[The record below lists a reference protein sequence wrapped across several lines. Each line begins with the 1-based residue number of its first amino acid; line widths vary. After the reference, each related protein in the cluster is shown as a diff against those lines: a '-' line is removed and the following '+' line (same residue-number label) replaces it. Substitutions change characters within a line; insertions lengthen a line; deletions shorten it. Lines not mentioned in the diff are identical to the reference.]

1 MHENLI
7 RKKDKDV
14 YILFATNQ
22 HVSTWETHASACS
35 AYVDAKRMEQVDFKV
50 TVIKVNACCHSADMV
65 GIYVYKKQMCELNAE
80 ALEEIKLL
88 EIKKEGSAS

>member
-7 RKKDKDV
+7 QKKDKDV
-14 YILFATNQ
+14 YILFATNEQ
-22 HVSTWETHASACS
+22 ISTWENHASACS
-35 AYVDAKRMEQVDFKV
+35 AYVDAKRMEQAGYKV

-65 GIYVYKKQMCELNAE
+65 GIYVYKKQMCDLTAE

-88 EIKKEGSAS
+88 ETKKEEVAS